1 MKIIK
6 LVISA
11 FFIFLAITCV
21 TLRRTTTIK
30 IPEGIDYEVDRLGCK
45 GSNERNRRWREAGK
59 IKDIGN
65 RLSVY
70 EEIIDD
76 FPEDCM
82 IDYVFIRAY
91 KCAVELGDV
100 DRSVSFAK
108 KIFDDFYGVQIMND
122 SMLYGRPSRIF
133 HDQVVNHLNDNKDKF
148 DPVEYKELI
157 ENLKMLENKGYNDWL
172 EETKFLIKIVSM
184 KNKNY
189 IFLLNTMKYKNGIV
203 ELVKRGEINLEN

>member
-21 TLRRTTTIK
+21 TLRRTTTIE

-157 ENLKMLENKGYNDWL
+157 ENIKMLENKGYNDWL